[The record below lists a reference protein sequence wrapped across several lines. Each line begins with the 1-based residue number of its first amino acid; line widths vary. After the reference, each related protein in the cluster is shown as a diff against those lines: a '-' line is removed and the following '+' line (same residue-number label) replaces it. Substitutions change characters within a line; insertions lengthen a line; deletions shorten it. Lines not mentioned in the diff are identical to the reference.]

1 MKRSDLLHRLVLG
14 VQGEALVDV
23 ERGPGEK
30 PSKGLSPGR
39 LFASFWGF
47 GQKDVAACHRI
58 IPTCILIWLT
68 NYALHSIYH
77 YQWEMG
83 SFSGNI
89 TAVNNRGPDERAP
102 FTRAWGA
109 RQRTTCPSEGNKNG
123 LKAKAL

>member
-1 MKRSDLLHRLVLG
+1 MAGRVSDTNICSDLLHRLVLG

-23 ERGPGEK
+23 ERGPGEN

-39 LFASFWGF
+39 IFASFWGF
-47 GQKDVAACHRI
+47 GQKDVAACRRI
-58 IPTCILIWLT
+58 ISTYILIWLT

-83 SFSGNI
+83 CFSGNI
-89 TAVNNRGPDERAP
+89 AAINNRGVGRKIKD
-102 FTRAWGA
+102 
-109 RQRTTCPSEGNKNG
+109 G